1 MCPKNSWISDVMV
14 KRDITGNMGI
24 IGLSFYC
31 RDEQYN
37 WKGMK
42 TPVDGVAGKG
52 YQNNGV
58 WKPWMADEQYPMF
71 ISGMSTCDFNSEEN
85 KMGVVDWYIE

>member
-1 MCPKNSWISDVMV
+1 MMV
-14 KRDITGNMGI
+14 KHDDNDKMGI

-31 RDEQYN
+31 RDENYN
-37 WKGMK
+37 WTGTH

-52 YQNNGV
+52 FENYGKWQTWLAGD
-58 WKPWMADEQYPMF
+58 DEEYPMF
-71 ISGMSTCDFNSEEN
+71 ISGMSTCDYNVEGN